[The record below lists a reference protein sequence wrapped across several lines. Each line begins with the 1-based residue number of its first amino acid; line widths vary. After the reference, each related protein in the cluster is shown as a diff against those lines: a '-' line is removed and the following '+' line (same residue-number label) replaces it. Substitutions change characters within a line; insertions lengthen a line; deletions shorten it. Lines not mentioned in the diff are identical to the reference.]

1 MNETNLLLVC
11 SEKQAEELKALLSLS
26 TSNFVITHIEKSGN
40 EVLRKVNQFVPDII
54 ITDYSL
60 EDMTGYELAVKVEE
74 LKICPTIILANTF
87 QSDNIDELKKG
98 SLDIFCIT
106 KPINKQ
112 VLIHTTELAVRL
124 SHKFRSIEEKINSLE
139 YQIEERKNVDRARGI
154 LMKKFDMDEDS
165 AYKNLRKKAM
175 DSGRTIN
182 DIAKTII
189 QLFEKFKE
197 DEN

>member
-11 SEKQAEELKALLSLS
+11 SQKQAEELKALLSLS
-26 TSNFVITHIEKSGN
+26 ANNFVITHIEKSGN
-40 EVLRKVNQFVPDII
+40 EVLRKVNRVLPDII
-54 ITDYSL
+54 ITDYAL
-60 EDMTGYELAVKVEE
+60 EDMTGYDLAVKIEE
-74 LKICPTIILANTF
+74 LKICPTIILANPF

-106 KPINKQ
+106 KPVNKQ
-112 VLIHTTELAVRL
+112 VLIHTAELAVRL
-124 SHKFRSIEEKINSLE
+124 SHKFRDMEQKVVSLQ

-154 LMKKFDMDEDS
+154 LMKKFNMDEES
-165 AYKNLRKKAM
+165 AYNNLRKKAM

-197 DEN
+197 E

>member
-11 SEKQAEELKALLSLS
+11 SEKQAKELKALLSLS
-26 TSNFVITHIEKSGN
+26 ANNFVITHIEKSGN
-40 EVLRKVNQFVPDII
+40 EVLRKVNQVLPDIV
-54 ITDYSL
+54 ITDYAL
-60 EDMTGYELAVKVEE
+60 EDMTGYDLAVKIEE
-74 LKICPTIILANTF
+74 LKICPTIILANPF

-106 KPINKQ
+106 KPVNKQ
-112 VLIHTTELAVRL
+112 VLIHTAELAVRL
-124 SHKFRSIEEKINSLE
+124 SHKFRDMEQKVVNLQ

-154 LMKKFDMDEDS
+154 LMKKFNMDEES
-165 AYKNLRKKAM
+165 AYNNLRKKAM

-197 DEN
+197 E

>member
-1 MNETNLLLVC
+1 
-11 SEKQAEELKALLSLS
+11 
-26 TSNFVITHIEKSGN
+26 
-40 EVLRKVNQFVPDII
+40 
-54 ITDYSL
+54 
-60 EDMTGYELAVKVEE
+60 MTGYDLAVKIEE
-74 LKICPTIILANTF
+74 LKICPTIILANSF

-124 SHKFRSIEEKINSLE
+124 SHKFRTIEEKINSLE
-139 YQIEERKNVDRARGI
+139 HQIEERKNVDRARGI
-154 LMKKFDMDEDS
+154 LMKKFNMDEET

-182 DIAKTII
+182 EIAKAII
-189 QLFEKFKE
+189 SMFEKFK
-197 DEN
+197 

>member
-11 SEKQAEELKALLSLS
+11 SQKQATELKALLSLS

-60 EDMTGYELAVKVEE
+60 EDMTGYDLAVKIEE

-124 SHKFRSIEEKINSLE
+124 SHKFRDMEKKVVNLQ

-154 LMKKFDMDEDS
+154 LMKKFNMDEEA
-165 AYKNLRKKAM
+165 AYNNLRKKAM

-197 DEN
+197 E

>member
-60 EDMTGYELAVKVEE
+60 KDMTGYELAVKVEE

-124 SHKFRSIEEKINSLE
+124 SHKFRDMEQKVVNLQ

-154 LMKKFDMDEDS
+154 LMKKFNMDEEA
-165 AYKNLRKKAM
+165 AYNNLRKKAM

-197 DEN
+197 E

>member
-124 SHKFRSIEEKINSLE
+124 SHKFRDMEKKVVNLQ

-154 LMKKFDMDEDS
+154 LMKKFNMDEES
-165 AYKNLRKKAM
+165 AYNNLRKKAM

-197 DEN
+197 EEN

>member
-26 TSNFVITHIEKSGN
+26 TSNFVSTHIEKSGN

-124 SHKFRSIEEKINSLE
+124 SHKFRDMEKKVVNLQ

-154 LMKKFDMDEDS
+154 LMKKFNMDEES
-165 AYKNLRKKAM
+165 AYNNLRKKAM

-197 DEN
+197 E

>member
-1 MNETNLLLVC
+1 MNGTSLLLVC
-11 SEKQAEELKALLSLS
+11 SQKQAIELKALLSLS
-26 TSNFVITHIEKSGN
+26 VNNFTITHIERSGN
-40 EVLRKVNQFVPDII
+40 EVLRMVNQILPDII

-60 EDMTGYELAVKVEE
+60 EDMTGYELAVKIEE

-124 SHKFRSIEEKINSLE
+124 SHKFRDMEQKVVNLE

-154 LMKKFDMDEDS
+154 LMKKFNMDEES
-165 AYKNLRKKAM
+165 AYNNLRKKAM

-197 DEN
+197 E

>member
-124 SHKFRSIEEKINSLE
+124 SHKFRDMEKKVVNLQ

-154 LMKKFDMDEDS
+154 LMKKFNMDEEA
-165 AYKNLRKKAM
+165 AYNNLRKKAM

-197 DEN
+197 EEN

>member
-11 SEKQAEELKALLSLS
+11 SQKQAEELKALLSLS
-26 TSNFVITHIEKSGN
+26 ANNFVITHIEKSGN
-40 EVLRKVNQFVPDII
+40 EVLRKVNRVLPDII
-54 ITDYSL
+54 ITDYAL
-60 EDMTGYELAVKVEE
+60 EDMTGYDLAVKIEE
-74 LKICPTIILANTF
+74 LKICPTIILANPF

-106 KPINKQ
+106 KPVNKQ
-112 VLIHTTELAVRL
+112 VLIHTAELAVRL
-124 SHKFRSIEEKINSLE
+124 SHKFRDMEQKVVNLQ

-154 LMKKFDMDEDS
+154 LMKKFNMDEES
-165 AYKNLRKKAM
+165 AYNNLRKKAM

-197 DEN
+197 E

>member
-11 SEKQAEELKALLSLS
+11 SQKQAEELKALLSLS
-26 TSNFVITHIEKSGN
+26 ANNFVITHIEKSGN
-40 EVLRKVNQFVPDII
+40 EVLRKVNRVLPDII
-54 ITDYSL
+54 ITDYAL
-60 EDMTGYELAVKVEE
+60 EDMTGYDLAVKIEE
-74 LKICPTIILANTF
+74 LKICPTIILANPF

-112 VLIHTTELAVRL
+112 VLIHTAELAVRL
-124 SHKFRSIEEKINSLE
+124 SHKFRDMEQKVVNLQ

-154 LMKKFDMDEDS
+154 LMKKFNMDEES
-165 AYKNLRKKAM
+165 AYNNLRKKAM

-197 DEN
+197 E

>member
-11 SEKQAEELKALLSLS
+11 SQKQAEELKALLSLS
-26 TSNFVITHIEKSGN
+26 ANNFVITHIEKSGN
-40 EVLRKVNQFVPDII
+40 EVLRKVNRVLPDII
-54 ITDYSL
+54 ITDYAL
-60 EDMTGYELAVKVEE
+60 EDMTGYDLAVKIEE
-74 LKICPTIILANTF
+74 LKICPTIILANPF

-106 KPINKQ
+106 KPVNKQ
-112 VLIHTTELAVRL
+112 VWIHTAELAVRL
-124 SHKFRSIEEKINSLE
+124 SHKFRDMEQKVVNLQ

-154 LMKKFDMDEDS
+154 LMKKFNMDEES
-165 AYKNLRKKAM
+165 AYNNLRKKAM

-197 DEN
+197 E

>member
-11 SEKQAEELKALLSLS
+11 SQKQAKELKALLSLS
-26 TSNFVITHIEKSGN
+26 ANNFVVTHIEKSGN
-40 EVLRKVNQFVPDII
+40 EVLRTVNQTVPDIV

-60 EDMTGYELAVKVEE
+60 EDMTGYDLAVKIEE
-74 LKICPTIILANTF
+74 LKICPTLILANSF

-124 SHKFRSIEEKINSLE
+124 SHKFRSIEQQINSLQ

-154 LMKKFDMDEDS
+154 LMKRFNMDEDS

-182 DIAKTII
+182 EIAKTII
-189 QLFEKFKE
+189 QLFEKFK
-197 DEN
+197 

>member
-11 SEKQAEELKALLSLS
+11 SQKQAEELKALLSLS
-26 TSNFVITHIEKSGN
+26 ANNFVITHIEKSGN
-40 EVLRKVNQFVPDII
+40 EVLRKVNQVLPDIV
-54 ITDYSL
+54 ITDYAL
-60 EDMTGYELAVKVEE
+60 EDMTGYDLAVKIEE
-74 LKICPTIILANTF
+74 LKICPTIILANSF

-106 KPINKQ
+106 KPVNKQ
-112 VLIHTTELAVRL
+112 VLIHTAELAVRL
-124 SHKFRSIEEKINSLE
+124 SHKFRDMEQKVVNLQ

-154 LMKKFDMDEDS
+154 LMKKFNMDEEA
-165 AYKNLRKKAM
+165 AYNNLRKKAM

-197 DEN
+197 E

>member
-11 SEKQAEELKALLSLS
+11 SQKQAEELKALLSLS
-26 TSNFVITHIEKSGN
+26 ANNFVITHIEKSGN
-40 EVLRKVNQFVPDII
+40 EVLRKVNQVLPDIV
-54 ITDYSL
+54 ITDYAL
-60 EDMTGYELAVKVEE
+60 EDMTGYDLAVKIEE
-74 LKICPTIILANTF
+74 LKICPTIILANSF

-106 KPINKQ
+106 KPVNKQ
-112 VLIHTTELAVRL
+112 VLIHTAELAVRL
-124 SHKFRSIEEKINSLE
+124 SHKFRDMEQKVVNLQ

-154 LMKKFDMDEDS
+154 LMKKFNMDEES
-165 AYKNLRKKAM
+165 AYNNLRKKAM

-197 DEN
+197 E